1 MLTARR
7 AASLRPRMR
16 RPVVRGLDDSS
27 NFEDYSDLPPLQHEY
42 ALSAAEQAL
51 FAGF

>member
-1 MLTARR
+1 
-7 AASLRPRMR
+7 MR